1 MQSKATSDGK
11 DLCRTYRE
19 RTFRNSERHKRGSR
33 PLGIQ
38 SKHVPAGGHSVA
50 FDEQIGQNVR
60 VGDDHGRPSDSALA
74 CNLASKRTLWLF
86 RTRSMEANNASTFTF
101 LSVRLVATERR
112 RQEITF
118 AVQGAV
124 ILLRLLLEF
133 EVKAI
138 RQILDGNRR
147 HNKKTITQP
156 FWLSGGGLQHF
167 FERLTNH
174 PVVAPRLPCC
184 ISLQGRWLWRRMIRY
199 LRRPNR
205 PLHQRISRNLLGNK

>member
-1 MQSKATSDGK
+1 MQ
-11 DLCRTYRE
+11 
-19 RTFRNSERHKRGSR
+19 
-33 PLGIQ
+33 LG
-38 SKHVPAGGHSVA
+38 V
-50 FDEQIGQNVR
+50 
-60 VGDDHGRPSDSALA
+60 
-74 CNLASKRTLWLF
+74 
-86 RTRSMEANNASTFTF
+86 EANVVVIPDSVDGGQQRFDIHF
-101 LSVRLVATERR
+101 LVRSLGCHGEA
-112 RQEITF
+112 QAGNHF

-147 HNKKTITQP
+147 QNKKTITQP

-184 ISLQGRWLWRRMIRY
+184 ISLQGRGLWRRMIRY